1 MSQFD
6 IDTKVTQTNDHIW
19 SGTLSKSWNIGTN
32 PNGGYLLSCVLS
44 ALKLAL
50 PHSDPITV
58 TTHYLRPGTAGEP
71 FEVHVSVIRTGRTL
85 STARASLIQ
94 AGKVRLE
101 VLAGFGDLQVSAGI
115 ETTLTVPPPVIPPP
129 DACIQRHGGTQGVE
143 LPIASRLDVRLHPAL
158 ALAGQSQVAMIA
170 GWIRFLDGRE
180 PDTGTLPLFTDT
192 FPPSPFGLLG
202 VIGWVP
208 TIELTVQVRCR
219 PAPGWIQAFP
229 TERLSDVA
237 GRTST
242 VNVSPGSTVANLAIV
257 PIGRNGISL
266 TGRFGNGVS
275 STNDPD
281 ADSSHVV
288 VDAVGYITS
297 AAAPTSAQGRYVPV
311 GPSRAYDSRVSGGR
325 IVDRQTLL
333 IDASNAAG
341 VSVPSAASGVLWN
354 IAAVSAMRPPVDLRR
369 VPT

>member
-1 MSQFD
+1 MVYSAITKTCGNTGLTLRPKDQRVSQFD

-58 TTHYLRPGTAGEP
+58 TTHYLRPGTAGES

-219 PAPGWIQAFP
+219 PAPGWIQAEFL
-229 TERLSDVA
+229 TEDLQ
-237 GRTST
+237 
-242 VNVSPGSTVANLAIV
+242 
-257 PIGRNGISL
+257 
-266 TGRFGNGVS
+266 
-275 STNDPD
+275 
-281 ADSSHVV
+281 
-288 VDAVGYITS
+288 
-297 AAAPTSAQGRYVPV
+297 QGRMIESGRLWDSQGQLVAQ
-311 GPSRAYDSRVSGGR
+311 SRQIG
-325 IVDRQTLL
+325 L
-333 IDASNAAG
+333 IMQQS
-341 VSVPSAASGVLWN
+341 
-354 IAAVSAMRPPVDLRR
+354 
-369 VPT
+369 